1 MDMSEYNGGCPEFM
15 SISLFNIFTLFPS
28 LRLLKLQSVALQKD
42 LSFKTLT
49 DYVKENRELAT
60 LQLKNCKIIHE
71 EFIEELKSSSSESFL
86 SESLDS
92 WPTLAETVLS
102 TRSSALAKEPL
113 TLRDRHQQNT
123 TTA

>member
-1 MDMSEYNGGCPEFM
+1 MSEYNGGCPEFM
-15 SISLFNIFTLFPS
+15 SISLFNRFTLFPS

-71 EFIEELKSSSSESFL
+71 EFIEELC
-86 SESLDS
+86 
-92 WPTLAETVLS
+92 LS
-102 TRSSALAKEPL
+102 TLGSCKHLK
-113 TLRDRHQQNT
+113 TFDIQQVEFESIGIRKQT
-123 TTA
+123 MLLITD